1 MFKIRHVLRVLVI
14 GLLAGVT
21 VISVMAQSDEAETPA
36 RPLLMAHYMPWYQTP
51 DVSGVWGWHWT
62 MDHFDPAQ
70 GEIAS
75 QYMPLTG
82 AYDSQDEAIL
92 EYQVLLMKLSGIDGV
107 IVDWYGQHNFND
119 YAAIN
124 ASTNKLFEYIERAGL
139 RFIICYEDRT
149 LISMTD
155 QGYVTDAN
163 AVEHGAEVM
172 RYIEQQWFGSEA
184 YVHYNDQPLLFI
196 YGPLYYRDSNQWDR
210 MFAGLETTP
219 ALVALDNYLSFYTLS
234 NYPWPPMTLA
244 AGFEMPR
251 SVLDDYLSRFYR
263 NARRRELVVGT
274 AFPGFHDIYQQAGVR
289 TSFGYIDANDGETLE
304 YTLSKA
310 LNANAGIIQLAT
322 WNDYGE
328 GTTIE
333 PTEEYGYQYLEI
345 IQGTRQTLDSG
356 FSAAPDD
363 LRLPLRLLEL
373 RRAHQGDAEI
383 NTRLDEVFN
392 AIVAG
397 DVGTAQGILDNPE

>member
-1 MFKIRHVLRVLVI
+1 MFIRRIFPMIAMVLF
-14 GLLAGVT
+14 AFT
-21 VISVMAQSDEAETPA
+21 SFSAAAQDVSEIE
-36 RPLLMAHYMPWYQTP
+36 RPLLLAHYMPWYQTP

-62 MDHFDPAQ
+62 MDHFNPAQ
-70 GEIAS
+70 GELAS
-75 QYMPLTG
+75 QFTPLTG
-82 AYDSQDEAIL
+82 AYDTQDEDIL

-107 IVDWYGQHNFND
+107 IVDWYGQHDFND
-119 YAAIN
+119 YAPIN
-124 ASTNKLFEYIERAGL
+124 ASTNKLFDAIKRAGL

-155 QGYVTDAN
+155 QGYVTDSN

-172 RYIEQQWFGSEA
+172 DYLQATWFGDEA
-184 YVHYNDQPLLFI
+184 YVHYNGQPLLFS
-196 YGPLYYRDSNQWDR
+196 YGPLYFRDSNQWDA
-210 MFAGLETTP
+210 MLAELDPKP
-219 ALVALDNYLSFYTLS
+219 ALVTLDNYLSFYALS
-234 NYPWPPMTLA
+234 SFPWPPMTLA

-289 TSFGYIDANDGETLE
+289 TSYGYIAANDGETLE
-304 YTLSKA
+304 YTLGMA
-310 LNANAGIIQLAT
+310 LNANAHIIQLAT

-328 GTTIE
+328 GTNIE

-345 IQGTRQTLDSG
+345 IQGTRQSFDAS
-356 FSAAPDD
+356 FSANPDA

-373 RRAHQGDAEI
+373 RRAHKGDAEI
-383 NTRLDEVFN
+383 NARLDEVF
-392 AIVAG
+392 AALVSG
-397 DVGTAQGILDNPE
+397 DTASAQATLDRLS